1 MNEKYP
7 SEGPE
12 TKNSN
17 AIEQQQQDTT
27 MNLDSLFQEQLLSER
42 RRKKKKVSLAEK
54 PGSSHAQEQLLLGQ
68 RLQLLVGEG
77 QHQEAIETLLANA
90 AKGITAPFKV
100 SQTVYENASKLPL
113 KTIAEVLHMS
123 VSHHDAVDF
132 TKRSPLWKAVQHYI
146 TKLEFHAARE
156 VFLCS
161 KYTHVEL
168 EEMVQTHLV
177 RHMVSA
183 APPNCDVDQL
193 IQDIRDIG
201 SPSSHRQRL
210 CNVVLSQYLRSV
222 DSNGARHVLD
232 SMRNHGITPT
242 NVTYN
247 ILIHNE
253 LFVQNNLENAN
264 SLYEELVRDA
274 TSNTAALCNS
284 FLKYHL
290 SKQNWDE
297 AERWL
302 DIALDPKTIKG
313 VNRFTA
319 GILAHALASNP
330 DRMSITS
337 IAERMVSHPVFKNNI
352 DDDVVYNSY
361 LTFLL
366 RHNRISVANQLIR
379 QYSHHL
385 PRPLSVCTCNLHLHA
400 IILSGGL
407 AEAHVLLDKM
417 INGQDNYPHPDVISF
432 ATVINAYV
440 LQNPDGPP
448 DISTANSMVKEMVQL
463 GITPNT
469 VVHSIL
475 LQGLLRT
482 DFSDITQA
490 RSLFNTIVADEDNA
504 TGTKQPK
511 SMGILYNTMMNGYF
525 IHHRMMNNNNIPGEV
540 YKLLRQGRKRNV
552 QFTTATLNIWM
563 RGLAK
568 MYGDLKSAESMFREF
583 EGAGIRAN
591 ERTMWYLID
600 TAVKKRRWEDAS
612 RWIDY
617 AQRHHIALKGQGL
630 QRHLLLVQDMMQK
643 ISKQNWSPA
652 PPTSDIDSID

>member
-1 MNEKYP
+1 
-7 SEGPE
+7 
-12 TKNSN
+12 
-17 AIEQQQQDTT
+17 
-27 MNLDSLFQEQLLSER
+27 
-42 RRKKKKVSLAEK
+42 
-54 PGSSHAQEQLLLGQ
+54 
-68 RLQLLVGEG
+68 
-77 QHQEAIETLLANA
+77 
-90 AKGITAPFKV
+90 
-100 SQTVYENASKLPL
+100 
-113 KTIAEVLHMS
+113 
-123 VSHHDAVDF
+123 
-132 TKRSPLWKAVQHYI
+132 
-146 TKLEFHAARE
+146 
-156 VFLCS
+156 
-161 KYTHVEL
+161 
-168 EEMVQTHLV
+168 
-177 RHMVSA
+177 
-183 APPNCDVDQL
+183 
-193 IQDIRDIG
+193 
-201 SPSSHRQRL
+201 
-210 CNVVLSQYLRSV
+210 
-222 DSNGARHVLD
+222 
-232 SMRNHGITPT
+232 
-242 NVTYN
+242 
-247 ILIHNE
+247 
-253 LFVQNNLENAN
+253 
-264 SLYEELVRDA
+264 
-274 TSNTAALCNS
+274 
-284 FLKYHL
+284 
-290 SKQNWDE
+290 
-297 AERWL
+297 
-302 DIALDPKTIKG
+302 
-313 VNRFTA
+313 
-319 GILAHALASNP
+319 
-330 DRMSITS
+330 
-337 IAERMVSHPVFKNNI
+337 
-352 DDDVVYNSY
+352 
-361 LTFLL
+361 
-366 RHNRISVANQLIR
+366 
-379 QYSHHL
+379 
-385 PRPLSVCTCNLHLHA
+385 
-400 IILSGGL
+400 
-407 AEAHVLLDKM
+407 M